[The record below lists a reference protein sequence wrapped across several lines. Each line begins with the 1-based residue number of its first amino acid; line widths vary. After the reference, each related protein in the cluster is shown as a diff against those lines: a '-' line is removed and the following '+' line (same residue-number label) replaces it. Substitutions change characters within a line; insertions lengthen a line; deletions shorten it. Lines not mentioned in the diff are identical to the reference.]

1 MGCVSSRQFNRT
13 SRYEDPTI
21 LAKETTCK
29 NADDDDLPRVKKK
42 KRSFFVMFCRSAA
55 TLAHLLLVF
64 CSLCERGGG
73 PPRAV
78 PEDKP
83 LRIQRRPDPQGTHSP
98 ALDRSFDQPIPLF
111 LLPVPFPSF
120 QFHFS
125 SSLLAGGATARSL
138 QEQQQEE
145 PFRRSGTSL
154 ISRVHCLPFDSVFS
168 PYYRSRIARIQF
180 RQVCCL
186 RPKDF

>member
-64 CSLCERGGG
+64 
-73 PPRAV
+73 AV
-78 PEDKP
+78 SANEVEA
-83 LRIQRRPDPQGTHSP
+83 LRELYRKISHSVFKDGLIHKVHSP

-120 QFHFS
+120 QLHFS